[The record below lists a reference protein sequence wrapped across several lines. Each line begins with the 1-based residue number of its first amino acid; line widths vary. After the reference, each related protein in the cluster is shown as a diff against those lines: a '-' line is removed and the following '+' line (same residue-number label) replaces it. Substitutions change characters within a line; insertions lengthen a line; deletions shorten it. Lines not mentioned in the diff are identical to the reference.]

1 VVNSTTKWDHTPM
14 LGGLAVNLKFSE
26 SRKSED
32 FPRKLTNLM
41 ETFMLRGGMEIQV
54 NVVDR
59 DTLLKAQEEPYK
71 YQDLVVRVAGYSDY
85 FVNLSKE
92 MQAEVIMRTEHDF

>member
-1 VVNSTTKWDHTPM
+1 
-14 LGGLAVNLKFSE
+14 
-26 SRKSED
+26 
-32 FPRKLTNLM
+32 
-41 ETFMLRGGMEIQV
+41 MEIQV

-59 DTLLKAQEEPYK
+59 DTLLKAQEEPDK